1 MIYAAEPQNRVYAP
15 SSLIRHRKN
24 CAPLQDVLC
33 KGAYKTIQAVYS
45 FCSPI
50 NAQVNNY
57 LVFLRTLFLRL
68 MPKAPLTTAHA
79 PIILRGEKNG
89 RVDWIRTS
97 DLSVPN
103 RALYQ
108 AEPQPDKTKRMIQH
122 AKQLYTRAYCIK
134 KRYLI
139 QVS

>member
-1 MIYAAEPQNRVYAP
+1 M
-15 SSLIRHRKN
+15 
-24 CAPLQDVLC
+24 
-33 KGAYKTIQAVYS
+33 
-45 FCSPI
+45 
-50 NAQVNNY
+50 
-57 LVFLRTLFLRL
+57 FLRALFLRL

-108 AEPQPDKTKRMIQH
+108 AEPQPDKTKHMIQH
-122 AKQLYTRAYCIK
+122 IKQLYMRAYCIK
-134 KRYLI
+134 KRDVI

>member
-1 MIYAAEPQNRVYAP
+1 
-15 SSLIRHRKN
+15 
-24 CAPLQDVLC
+24 
-33 KGAYKTIQAVYS
+33 
-45 FCSPI
+45 
-50 NAQVNNY
+50 
-57 LVFLRTLFLRL
+57 
-68 MPKAPLTTAHA
+68 MPKAPLSTAHA
-79 PIILRGEKNG
+79 PIILRGKNG

-134 KRYLI
+134 KRDLI